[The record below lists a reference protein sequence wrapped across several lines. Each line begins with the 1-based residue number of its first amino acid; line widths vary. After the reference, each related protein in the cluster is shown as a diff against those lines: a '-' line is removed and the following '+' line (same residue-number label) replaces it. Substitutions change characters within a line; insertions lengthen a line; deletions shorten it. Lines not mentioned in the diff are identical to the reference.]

1 MGLTPGDGVGVVGVD
16 ALAPVDA
23 VGELG
28 AVACDHAVSDDVAKA
43 TASASLRVGF
53 IGSPFRA
60 RAAKW
65 PALACD
71 CRAPAA
77 FEPGLEPVGAGGGR
91 PAAGL
96 SAPERARN
104 PLAREPLPPKLL
116 QYAVRRSPG
125 VSAVMPPSPGIC
137 GRPPA

>member
-1 MGLTPGDGVGVVGVD
+1 MALTPADGVVVVVVD

-77 FEPGLEPVGAGGGR
+77 FQPGLEPVGAGGG
-91 PAAGL
+91 PPPAGL
-96 SAPERARN
+96 SPPGVRAN
-104 PLAREPLPPKLL
+104 PIPREPLRPTL
-116 QYAVRRSPG
+116 SPT
-125 VSAVMPPSPGIC
+125 A
-137 GRPPA
+137 